1 MKYSYKKGKRKLL
14 GGVLD
19 SSVVYILIGVLLAFG
34 INHGLALA
42 LSTDIP
48 IVAVESG
55 SMEPTFYRGDI
66 LVLYGATAEDLDVG
80 DIIVFSPSDEATP
93 VVHRIVDINS
103 DGTFQTKGDAN
114 SGQLPFEKSI
124 KYEQVHGEVVMIV
137 PYLGW
142 VKLAMTDFIFP
153 NILWIVTAG
162 LIMGVVFFGGE
173 RIRKSF

>member
-1 MKYSYKKGKRKLL
+1 MKRK
-14 GGVLD
+14 
-19 SSVVYILIGVLLAFG
+19 SSKVGIRGKAFDNSLVYILIGVILAFG

-66 LVLYGATAEDLDVG
+66 LVLYGAQAQDLDVG
-80 DIIVFSPSDEATP
+80 DIIVFSPSGGTTP
-93 VVHRIVDINS
+93 VVHRIVELNN

-124 KYEQVHGEVVMIV
+124 DYSQVHGEVMFIV

-142 VKLAMTDFIFP
+142 VKLAMTDFILP
-153 NILWIVTAG
+153 NLLWLIGAG
-162 LIMGVVFFGGE
+162 VLVGFVFFGGE
-173 RIRKSF
+173 RIRKSL